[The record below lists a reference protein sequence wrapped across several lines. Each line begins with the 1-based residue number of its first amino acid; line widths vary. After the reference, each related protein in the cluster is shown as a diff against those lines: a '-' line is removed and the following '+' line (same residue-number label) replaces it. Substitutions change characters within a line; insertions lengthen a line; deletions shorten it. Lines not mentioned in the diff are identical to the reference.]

1 MQLNGGRASGI
12 EIQSKK
18 SFFPYVRHIADV
30 VDRQTPLNVA
40 IIGAA

>member
-12 EIQSKK
+12 EVASKK

-30 VDRQTPLNVA
+30 VDRQKPMNIA